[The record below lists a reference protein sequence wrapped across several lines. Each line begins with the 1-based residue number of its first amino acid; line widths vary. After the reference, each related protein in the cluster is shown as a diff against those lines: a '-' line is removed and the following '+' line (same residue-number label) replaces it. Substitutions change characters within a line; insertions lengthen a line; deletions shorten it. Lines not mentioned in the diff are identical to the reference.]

1 MYWWNSNLLRQMGK
15 AKPVCFRVVQ
25 EPIKRIRGRI
35 DIGIDSL
42 LCMVVFGQLNYT
54 KDTKGTASMPF

>member
-1 MYWWNSNLLRQMGK
+1 MGK